1 MAEAQPQQ
9 RTALSQTTL
18 LSATTGKL
26 DVYVLPLW
34 QKKLLI
40 PALAIAEI
48 ISASQLKPTKKNKT
62 AGLLGQVTWEGET
75 LPVISF
81 ETFNGETGI
90 PEPQKLAIVVAAT
103 LGENLTHYAL
113 ALQAEPT
120 LNKIKIA
127 ELEDLEN
134 AVVGGVEYLQVKYQN
149 NLCFIPELDILE
161 TKLKSVL

>member
-1 MAEAQPQQ
+1 MAEAQQ
-9 RTALSQTTL
+9 RIALSQTTL

-48 ISASQLKPTKKNKT
+48 ISASQLKATKKNKA
-62 AGLLGQVTWEGET
+62 AGLLGQVTWEGDT
-75 LPVISF
+75 IPVISF
-81 ETFNGETGI
+81 ETFNGESAI

-113 ALQAEPT
+113 ALQSEPT
-120 LNKIKIA
+120 LSKIKIA
-127 ELEDLEN
+127 ELEDLDN
-134 AVVGGVEYLQVKYQN
+134 AQTGDVEYLQVKYQN
-149 NLCFIPELDILE
+149 NLCVIPELDVLE
-161 TKLKSVL
+161 AKLKSVL

>member
-1 MAEAQPQQ
+1 M
-9 RTALSQTTL
+9 
-18 LSATTGKL
+18 
-26 DVYVLPLW
+26 
-34 QKKLLI
+34 
-40 PALAIAEI
+40 
-48 ISASQLKPTKKNKT
+48 
-62 AGLLGQVTWEGET
+62 LGQVTWEGET

-127 ELEDLEN
+127 ELEDLDN
-134 AVVGGVEYLQVKYQN
+134 AAVGGVEYLQVKYQN

>member
-1 MAEAQPQQ
+1 MAEVEQ
-9 RTALSQTTL
+9 RIALSQTTL

-48 ISASQLKPTKKNKT
+48 ISASQLKPTKKNKA

-81 ETFNGETGI
+81 ETFNGESAI

-103 LGENLTHYAL
+103 LGDNLTHYAL

-120 LNKIKIA
+120 LSKIKIA
-127 ELEDLEN
+127 ELEDLDN
-134 AVVGGVEYLQVKYQN
+134 AATGSVEYLQVKYQN
-149 NLCFIPELDILE
+149 TLCFIPELDILE
-161 TKLKSVL
+161 AKLKSVL

>member
-127 ELEDLEN
+127 ELEDLDN
-134 AVVGGVEYLQVKYQN
+134 AAVGGVEYLQVKYQN

-161 TKLKSVL
+161 TKL

>member
-1 MAEAQPQQ
+1 MFMCCHY
-9 RTALSQTTL
+9 
-18 LSATTGKL
+18 GK
-26 DVYVLPLW
+26 
-34 QKKLLI
+34 KNLLI

-127 ELEDLEN
+127 ELEDLDN
-134 AVVGGVEYLQVKYQN
+134 AAVGGVEYLQVKYQN

>member
-1 MAEAQPQQ
+1 MAEAQQ
-9 RTALSQTTL
+9 RIALSQTTL

-48 ISASQLKPTKKNKT
+48 ISASQLKPTKQNK
-62 AGLLGQVTWEGET
+62 AVGLLGQVTWEGET
-75 LPVISF
+75 IPVISF
-81 ETFNGETGI
+81 EAFNGESAI

-103 LGENLTHYAL
+103 LGDNLTHYAL

-120 LNKIKIA
+120 LSKIKIA
-127 ELEDLEN
+127 ELEDLDN
-134 AVVGGVEYLQVKYQN
+134 AATGSVEYLQVKYQN
-149 NLCFIPELDILE
+149 TLCFIPELDILE
-161 TKLKSVL
+161 AKLKSIL

>member
-1 MAEAQPQQ
+1 MAEAQQ
-9 RTALSQTTL
+9 RIALSQTTL

-48 ISASQLKPTKKNKT
+48 ISASQLKATKKNKV
-62 AGLLGQVTWEGET
+62 AGLLGQVTWEGDT
-75 LPVISF
+75 IPVISF
-81 ETFNGETGI
+81 ETFNGESAT
-90 PEPQKLAIVVAAT
+90 PEPQKLAIIVAAT
-103 LGENLTHYAL
+103 LGEDLTHYAL

-127 ELEDLEN
+127 ELEDLDN
-134 AVVGGVEYLQVKYQN
+134 AQTGDVEYLQVKYQN
-149 NLCFIPELDILE
+149 NLCVIPELDVLE
-161 TKLKSVL
+161 AKLKSVL

>member
-1 MAEAQPQQ
+1 MAEAQQ
-9 RTALSQTTL
+9 RIALSQTTL

-48 ISASQLKPTKKNKT
+48 ISASQLKATKKNKV
-62 AGLLGQVTWEGET
+62 AGLLGQVTWEGDT
-75 LPVISF
+75 IPVISF
-81 ETFNGETGI
+81 ETFNGESAT
-90 PEPQKLAIVVAAT
+90 PEPQKLAIIVAAT

-127 ELEDLEN
+127 ELEDLDN
-134 AVVGGVEYLQVKYQN
+134 AQTGDVEYLQVKYQN
-149 NLCFIPELDILE
+149 NLCVIPELDVLE
-161 TKLKSVL
+161 AKLKSVL

>member
-1 MAEAQPQQ
+1 MCCHY
-9 RTALSQTTL
+9 
-18 LSATTGKL
+18 GK
-26 DVYVLPLW
+26 
-34 QKKLLI
+34 KKLLI

-127 ELEDLEN
+127 ELEDLDN
-134 AVVGGVEYLQVKYQN
+134 AAVGGVEYLQVKYQN

>member
-90 PEPQKLAIVVAAT
+90 PKPQKLAIVVAAT

-127 ELEDLEN
+127 ELEDLDN
-134 AVVGGVEYLQVKYQN
+134 AAVGGVEYLQVKYQN

>member
-1 MAEAQPQQ
+1 MKEISEKKSQKYSFLEKEDN
-9 RTALSQTTL
+9 TLSE
-18 LSATTGKL
+18 KL
-26 DVYVLPLW
+26 
-34 QKKLLI
+34 
-40 PALAIAEI
+40 
-48 ISASQLKPTKKNKT
+48 KKNKT

-127 ELEDLEN
+127 ELEDLDN
-134 AVVGGVEYLQVKYQN
+134 AAVGGVEYLQVKYQN